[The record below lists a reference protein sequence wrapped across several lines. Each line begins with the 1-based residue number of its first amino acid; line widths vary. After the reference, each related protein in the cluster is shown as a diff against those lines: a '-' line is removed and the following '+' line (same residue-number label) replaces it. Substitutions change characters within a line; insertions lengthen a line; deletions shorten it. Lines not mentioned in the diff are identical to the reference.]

1 MKMFNLNGKSY
12 PAREI
17 DFNMIC
23 DLEENGLSLEQI
35 EEKPMSMIRYY
46 IAFCMKAN
54 KEIAGREI
62 EGHLVNGGDL
72 SDIAEVMNGA
82 MENSGFFQALSKGTE
97 KKTSKGTTPKSKKA
111 GEVVAISEV

>member
-46 IAFCMKAN
+46 IAFCMKAS

-82 MENSGFFQALSKGTE
+82 MEDSGFFRLSTRERRRKLRRVQRQRAKRQA
-97 KKTSKGTTPKSKKA
+97 KS
-111 GEVVAISEV
+111 